1 MAKAPASADPA
12 YLESLASY
20 ERLAASVPGLER
32 KGAANPYTALNGNM
46 SSYLHP
52 RGALA
57 LRLAPTARAEFLER
71 YQTTLFESYGV
82 VQKEYVTV
90 PADLLADTKATLEP
104 YFHASYDYVAALKP
118 KRTAKARKT

>member
-1 MAKAPASADPA
+1 MAKAPARADPA
-12 YLESLASY
+12 YLENLASY
-20 ERLAASVPGLER
+20 ERLVASVPGLER

-57 LRLAPTARAEFLER
+57 LRLAPMARAEFLER

-90 PADLLADTKATLEP
+90 PADLLADTKALEP
-104 YFHASYDYVAALKP
+104 YFHASYDYVAALEPKP
-118 KRTAKARKT
+118 TAKARKT

>member
-1 MAKAPASADPA
+1 MAKVPASADPA

-20 ERLAASVPGLER
+20 ERLVASIPGLER

-57 LRLAPTARAEFLER
+57 LRLPPAGRAEFLAR
-71 YQTTLFESYGV
+71 YQTTLLS
-82 VQKEYVTV
+82 T
-90 PADLLADTKATLEP
+90 
-104 YFHASYDYVAALKP
+104 
-118 KRTAKARKT
+118 